1 MTRVTK
7 IAVAGTHST
16 GKTTF
21 LKGLEERLI
30 SAGHAVAYVHGS
42 AAEAQDLGFPI
53 LKNHTFES
61 TAWLVGQ
68 AIRLETAATLT
79 ADVILIDRPVPDAFG
94 YLIAALRMTHR
105 SIDQARLGR
114 LEAICRAWTQEYD
127 LVFATQ
133 LDESIPIGPDR
144 DRDAAFRAGADE
156 AIGEILARLAPD
168 HHVLTP
174 QNVRPSTELSM
185 RVATGAGR

>member
-1 MTRVTK
+1 MTGVTK

-30 SAGHAVAYVHGS
+30 TAGHDVAYVHGS
-42 AAEAQDLGFPI
+42 AAEAQELGFPI
-53 LKNHTFES
+53 LKDHTFES

-68 AIRLETAATLT
+68 AIRLEMAATLA

-94 YLIAALRMTHR
+94 YLIAALRTTHR
-105 SIDQARLGR
+105 SIAPARLGR
-114 LEAICRAWTQEYD
+114 LEAICKAWTEEYD
-127 LVFATQ
+127 LVFTTR

-144 DRDAAFRAGADE
+144 DGDAAFRAAADQ

-168 HHVLTP
+168 HRILTP
-174 QNVRPSTELSM
+174 QNVRPSTELAM
-185 RVATGAGR
+185 RVATGSGR

>member
-30 SAGHAVAYVHGS
+30 SAGHAVSYVHGS

-61 TAWLVGQ
+61 TAWLIGQ

-79 ADVILIDRPVPDAFG
+79 AEVVLIDRPVPDAFG

-114 LEAICRAWTQEYD
+114 LEAICRAWSQEYD
-127 LVFATQ
+127 LVFATR

-144 DRDAAFRAGADE
+144 DHDAAFRAVADK

-174 QNVRPSTELSM
+174 QSVRPSTELSM

>member
-1 MTRVTK
+1 MTLVTK

-21 LKGLEERLI
+21 LKGLEEHLT
-30 SAGHAVAYVHGS
+30 SAGHAVAYVHGN

-61 TAWLVGQ
+61 TAWLIGQ

-94 YLIAALRMTHR
+94 YLSAALRMTNR
-105 SIDQARLGR
+105 SVDQARLER
-114 LEAICRAWTQEYD
+114 LEAICKAWIKEYD
-127 LVFATQ
+127 LVFATR
-133 LDESIPIGPDR
+133 LDESIPVGPNR
-144 DRDAAFRAGADE
+144 DGDGAFRAAADQ
-156 AIGEILARLAPD
+156 AIGEVLARLAPD
-168 HHVLTP
+168 HHILTP
-174 QNVRPSTELSM
+174 QNLRPSTELAM
-185 RVATGAGR
+185 RVATGAR